1 MEHFYFYKNENLNKI
16 IKYMSESDMLNFYAS
31 LFKYIQKL
39 KDSYEKLI
47 NYINE
52 NFQYLKFETIDE
64 RTFIEE
70 FNSENG
76 FLKKYNILKTIRDL
90 IVNFINDE
98 AIFNFHY
105 FKEIENLKKNKNI
118 DSDEINELSDDRAKI
133 RAKITPISG
142 SFLLTINEYFN
153 NFDDLNKLRGQSVNF
168 HVPEYI
174 CGGLSIKVKDI
185 KQDLDLYKK
194 DIDGLYSFVKYAIPI
209 QHVFTNVSDDK
220 LKNI

>member
-1 MEHFYFYKNENLNKI
+1 MEHFYKNENLNKLN
-16 IKYMSESDMLNFYAS
+16 KYMSESYMRNFYAS

-64 RTFIEE
+64 HTFIEE

-90 IVNFINDE
+90 IVDFINDE

-118 DSDEINELSDDRAKI
+118 DSDEIDELSDD

-153 NFDDLNKLRGQSVNF
+153 NFDNLNNLHGQSIDF
-168 HVPEYI
+168 HVLESI

-194 DIDGLYSFVKYAIPI
+194 DIDGLYIFVKYALPV
-209 QHVFTNVSDDK
+209 QHAFTNVSDDK

>member
-1 MEHFYFYKNENLNKI
+1 MEHFYKNENLNKLN
-16 IKYMSESDMLNFYAS
+16 KYMSESDMRNFYAS

-64 RTFIEE
+64 HTFIEE

-90 IVNFINDE
+90 IVDFINDE

-118 DSDEINELSDDRAKI
+118 DSDEIDELSDD

-153 NFDDLNKLRGQSVNF
+153 NFDDLNKLHGQSIDF

-185 KQDLDLYKK
+185 KQELDLYKK
-194 DIDGLYSFVKYAIPI
+194 DIDGLYTFVKYALPI
-209 QHVFTNVSDDK
+209 QHAFTNVSDDK